1 MLCEA
6 WHVTCWCRATFLI
19 KASSTCWG
27 KPGQNLMKVAQ
38 TCRRLLPSWRAYVG
52 RVVLR
57 RCASEIWPDECLYPS
72 DETPSMGLH
81 IVHVS
86 KFHNVNSLCESP
98 LQSWWK
104 GKAKTSPCCRDKTGT
119 WPLYLE
125 SETAAVSFSV
135 WCRNDLKTLRAVSLL
150 TIDGEEWKW
159 FGPDLDDIFTI
170 YHER

>member
-1 MLCEA
+1 MFSQWTGIYWYKQGCCQPQSDVLSSLMPLWGC
-6 WHVTCWCRATFLI
+6 CC
-19 KASSTCWG
+19 ASIF
-27 KPGQNLMKVAQ
+27 
-38 TCRRLLPSWRAYVG
+38 WR

-135 WCRNDLKTLRAVSLL
+135 WCRNDLKTWRTVRLL
-150 TIDGEEWKW
+150 TIDGEDLNW

-170 YHER
+170 YEGMLDITE